1 LCQSRSRGFFFFLL
15 PFVFISKRT
24 LCVRRKSQL
33 PFLIWSSV
41 CLSFIPKGNICQRV
55 VLGLGSSL
63 HATMTTTKGVTLNT
77 NCRRIK
83 FARRFITTLMRMRK
97 TRPSSSLSM
106 EADVR
111 KRSQRIKI
119 AACYAMAHAVG
130 PRRAWSRA
138 VLFKLRSRA
147 RHQSMIRRRSFRLQK
162 KRVVKNDNIPSGEV
176 SQADKLRQ
184 LVPGGKA
191 MDVCSL
197 LEETAHYISCLATQV
212 KVMQTIADRFSK

>member
-1 LCQSRSRGFFFFLL
+1 
-15 PFVFISKRT
+15 
-24 LCVRRKSQL
+24 
-33 PFLIWSSV
+33 
-41 CLSFIPKGNICQRV
+41 
-55 VLGLGSSL
+55 
-63 HATMTTTKGVTLNT
+63 
-77 NCRRIK
+77 
-83 FARRFITTLMRMRK
+83 
-97 TRPSSSLSM
+97 M

-212 KVMQTIADRFSK
+212 KVMQTIADRFSKWASLIFSTYRQCQGGNIKKKKKKKKRKRKKE